1 MLPHGGHA
9 GTAGWR
15 CCLLSA
21 GVDPQ
26 VEAEDPAVEKHIW
39 NITLTLPSHNSE
51 EYGWRNG
58 HIVLLHTRTNTH
70 R

>member
-1 MLPHGGHA
+1 MLPPGGHV
-9 GTAGWR
+9 GIAGWR
-15 CCLLSA
+15 CCFLSA

-26 VEAEDPAVEKHIW
+26 VEAEDPAVEKARLEYHPY
-39 NITLTLPSHNSE
+39 LPSHKSK

-58 HIVLLHTRTNTH
+58 HIVLLHTHTNTH